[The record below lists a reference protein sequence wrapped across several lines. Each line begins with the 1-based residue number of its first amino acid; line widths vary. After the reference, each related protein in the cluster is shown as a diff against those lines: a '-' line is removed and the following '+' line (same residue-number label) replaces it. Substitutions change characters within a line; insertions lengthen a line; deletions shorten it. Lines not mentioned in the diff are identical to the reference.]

1 MGRIVVAGA
10 AGASGQAVVRALRAA
25 GHDVVAVTR
34 DDADLA
40 DAGAVTAYAKGV
52 VAAGPVDGLVHLVGG
67 WRGGGGVAG
76 QSDADWDFL
85 STRVI
90 DTLRHTSRAF
100 FPALAAAG
108 GRLVIVST
116 TGLDAPRASNA
127 NYLAAKGAAEA
138 WTRALGHELGKA
150 GGGAQVIRVM
160 ALYTDAELAANPG
173 KDYGAWTHVD
183 ALGDQ
188 IAAVFA

>member
-1 MGRIVVAGA
+1 MSVVEVLSLHGWDV
-10 AGASGQAVVRALRAA
+10 SAL
-25 GHDVVAVTR
+25 
-34 DDADLA
+34 
-40 DAGAVTAYAKGV
+40 
-52 VAAGPVDGLVHLVGG
+52 LVE
-67 WRGGGGVAG
+67 
-76 QSDADWDFL
+76 
-85 STRVI
+85 
-90 DTLRHTSRAF
+90 
-100 FPALAAAG
+100 
-108 GRLVIVST
+108 
-116 TGLDAPRASNA
+116 
-127 NYLAAKGAAEA
+127 AAEA